1 MNNKIV
7 VKNVCKTFNF
17 LAGKTVQ
24 KNVALDNV
32 SFEIEKG
39 TCTVLAGENGSGKSL
54 LMSILAGLEK
64 CNSGSVEVFGKVGIV
79 FQEAETQILGDTV
92 KDDVAFWLKNQ
103 KLKKENENL
112 YQKDNLNGDNFSNFT
127 ANGGRHK

>member
-7 VKNVCKTFNF
+7 VKNICKTFIF

-32 SFEIEKG
+32 SFEVEKG

-54 LMSILAGLEK
+54 LMSIIAGLEK
-64 CNSGSVEVFGKVGIV
+64 
-79 FQEAETQILGDTV
+79 
-92 KDDVAFWLKNQ
+92 
-103 KLKKENENL
+103 
-112 YQKDNLNGDNFSNFT
+112 
-127 ANGGRHK
+127 